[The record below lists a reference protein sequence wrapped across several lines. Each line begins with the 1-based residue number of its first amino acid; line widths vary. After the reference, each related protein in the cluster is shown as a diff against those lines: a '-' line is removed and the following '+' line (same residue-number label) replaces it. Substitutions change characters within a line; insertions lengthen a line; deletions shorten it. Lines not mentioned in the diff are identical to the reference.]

1 MGKKVFYRYNPET
14 DNFERYYP
22 SVRDRLLTLSRYLAV
37 GVAIGAL
44 FALGFYY
51 LTGGPTENAL
61 RHENSELRSK
71 YNVLSRRLDNSLKVM
86 DNIKNRDDN
95 FYRVMMQ
102 MEPVS
107 RSRRYAGLDN
117 SSRYADIASLSD
129 AALVTRVTQQMD
141 LLDRQLYAQSLSFD
155 QLKSG
160 ASEQKDKLA
169 HIPSVLPINIKDFT
183 MSSGYGYRRD
193 PVYGAQ
199 RFHEGLDFAAP
210 TGTEVYAT
218 ADGRVEVADRKGG
231 YGNVIDVA
239 HGYNYVTRYAHLSKI
254 LVSEG
259 EEVKRGQLIGYV
271 GSTGKSTGPH
281 LHYEVRFKDE
291 PQNPVNYYFMDLTP
305 EEYADMIQLAENAG
319 HVMD

>member
-1 MGKKVFYRYNPET
+1 MAKKVFYCYNPET

-22 SVRDRLLTLSRYLAV
+22 SMRDRLMTLSRYLVA
-37 GVAIGAL
+37 GAAIGAL
-44 FALGFYY
+44 FAVGFYY

-102 MEPVS
+102 MEPLA

-155 QLKSG
+155 QLKGG
-160 ASEQKDKLA
+160 ALEQKDKLA

-218 ADGRVEVADRKGG
+218 ADGIVEIADRKGG
-231 YGNVIDVA
+231 YGNMIDIT
-239 HGYNYVTRYAHLSKI
+239 HGYNYLTRYAHLSKI
-254 LVSEG
+254 IVSEG
-259 EEVKRGQLIGYV
+259 DEVKRGQLIGYV

>member
-1 MGKKVFYRYNPET
+1 MAKKVFYCYNPET

-22 SVRDRLLTLSRYLAV
+22 SMRDRLMTLSRYLVA
-37 GVAIGAL
+37 GAAIGTL
-44 FALGFYY
+44 FAVGFYY

-102 MEPVS
+102 MEPLA

-155 QLKSG
+155 QLKGG
-160 ASEQKDKLA
+160 ALEQKDKLA

-210 TGTEVYAT
+210 SGTEVYAT
-218 ADGRVEVADRKGG
+218 ADGIVEIADRKGG
-231 YGNVIDVA
+231 YGNMIDIT

-254 LVSEG
+254 IVSEG
-259 EEVKRGQLIGYV
+259 DEVKRGQLIGYV

>member
-1 MGKKVFYRYNPET
+1 MPRKVFYRYNPET
-14 DNFERYYP
+14 DNFERHYP
-22 SVRDRLLTLSRYLAV
+22 TIRERLVALGRYLLAGAV
-37 GVAIGAL
+37 LGAL
-44 FALGFYY
+44 FALIFFHI
-51 LTGGPTENAL
+51 TGGPTENAL

-102 MEPVS
+102 MEPMA

-117 SSRYADIASLSD
+117 SSRYADLASLSD
-129 AALVTRVTQQMD
+129 AALVTRVTKQMD

-155 QLKSG
+155 QLKAG
-160 ASEQKDKLA
+160 AASQKDKLA

-218 ADGRVEVADRKGG
+218 ADGTVTEADRKGG
-231 YGNVIDVA
+231 YGNMIDIS
-239 HGYNYVTRYAHLSKI
+239 HGYNYVTRYAHLSRI
-254 LVSEG
+254 LVKDG

-291 PQNPVNYYFMDLTP
+291 PQNPVNYYFMDLSP
-305 EEYADMIQLAENAG
+305 EEYAAMIQLAEDAG

>member
-1 MGKKVFYRYNPET
+1 MAKKVFYCYNPET

-22 SVRDRLLTLSRYLAV
+22 SMRDRLMTLSRYLVA
-37 GVAIGAL
+37 GAAIGTL
-44 FALGFYY
+44 FAVGFYY

-102 MEPVS
+102 MEPLA

-155 QLKSG
+155 QLKGG
-160 ASEQKDKLA
+160 ALEQKDKLA

-218 ADGRVEVADRKGG
+218 ADGIVEIADRKGG
-231 YGNVIDVA
+231 YGNMIDIT
-239 HGYNYVTRYAHLSKI
+239 H
-254 LVSEG
+254 
-259 EEVKRGQLIGYV
+259 
-271 GSTGKSTGPH
+271 
-281 LHYEVRFKDE
+281 
-291 PQNPVNYYFMDLTP
+291 
-305 EEYADMIQLAENAG
+305 
-319 HVMD
+319 

>member
-1 MGKKVFYRYNPET
+1 MAKKVFYCYNPET

-22 SVRDRLLTLSRYLAV
+22 SMRDRLMTLSRYLVA
-37 GVAIGAL
+37 GAAIGTL
-44 FALGFYY
+44 FAVGFYY

-102 MEPVS
+102 MEPLA

-155 QLKSG
+155 QLKGG
-160 ASEQKDKLA
+160 ALEQKDKLA

-218 ADGRVEVADRKGG
+218 ADGIVEIADRKGG
-231 YGNVIDVA
+231 YGNMIDIT

-254 LVSEG
+254 IVSEG
-259 EEVKRGQLIGYV
+259 DEVKRGQLIGYV